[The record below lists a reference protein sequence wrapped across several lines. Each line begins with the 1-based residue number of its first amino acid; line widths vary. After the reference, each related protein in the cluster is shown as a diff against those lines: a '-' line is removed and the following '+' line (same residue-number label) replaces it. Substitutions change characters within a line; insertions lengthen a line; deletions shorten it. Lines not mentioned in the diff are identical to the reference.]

1 MIYEIISTLLK
12 KADPEFAH
20 SLAIKLL
27 KNNFLT
33 TTLFTQKNSNKLQI
47 QVLGKVFTNPIG
59 LAAGFDKNAEV
70 YNSIFKLGFGF
81 VEVGTVTPL
90 AQSGNLKPRVFRL
103 NEDKA
108 IINRLGFPSV
118 GLDKVK
124 KTIENNK
131 PNGIL
136 GINIGPN
143 KDTEYKIKD
152 YITCFENF
160 CNLCDYICINI
171 SSPNTPN
178 LRDLHAK
185 DKIEELLKNIKLK
198 QRELNNST
206 KILLKISP
214 DINDT
219 TISELADIVL
229 NENIDGLV
237 LTNTSISRSHLLKS
251 SHKSEVGGLS
261 GLPLEDNSNQI
272 IKKFFKKL
280 QNKIP
285 IIGVGGVHDGP
296 SALAKIKSGA
306 SLVQLYTSLVYEGP
320 LVANRINNEL
330 GKLLEAEGYL
340 SLKDAIGKDCI

>member
-27 KNNFLT
+27 KNNFLP

-90 AQSGNLKPRVFRL
+90 AQPGNPKPRVFRL
-103 NEDKA
+103 SEDKA

-118 GLDKVK
+118 GLEVVK
-124 KTIENNK
+124 NIIEQNK
-131 PNGIL
+131 PNGIF

-143 KDTEYKIKD
+143 KETEYKIKD
-152 YITCFENF
+152 YITCFESF

-178 LRDLHAK
+178 LRDLHEK
-185 DKIEELLKNIKLK
+185 DKIEELLQTIKLK
-198 QRELNNST
+198 QKELNNTT
-206 KILLKISP
+206 KIILKVSP
-214 DINDT
+214 DINESN
-219 TISELADIVL
+219 ISELASIVL

-237 LTNTSISRSHLLKS
+237 LTNTTISRSDLLKS
-251 SHKSEVGGLS
+251 SYKSEAGGLS
-261 GLPLEDNSNQI
+261 GLPLEDRSNEI
-272 IKKFFKKL
+272 IKKFFKLL

-285 IIGVGGVHDGP
+285 IIGVGGVHDGL
-296 SALAKIKSGA
+296 SAFKKIKSGA

-320 LVANRINNEL
+320 LVANKINKEL
-330 GKLLEAEGYL
+330 EELLDSEGYL
-340 SLKDAIGKDCI
+340 SLKDAIGKDCV

>member
-27 KNNFLT
+27 KNNFLP

-229 NENIDGLV
+229 NENIAGLV
-237 LTNTSISRSHLLKS
+237 LTNTTISRSDLLKS

>member
-237 LTNTSISRSHLLKS
+237 LTNTTISRSDLLKS